1 VTMSTPAWL
10 IASMNPSDLTTLDYW
25 TNVSIEAHF
34 RELVKETQ
42 QANNTG
48 ASDMDSQET
57 APSGV

>member
-1 VTMSTPAWL
+1 MTMSTPAWL
-10 IASMNPSDLTTLDYW
+10 VASMNPSDLSVLDYW

-34 RELVKETQ
+34 RELVKEAQ

-48 ASDMDSQET
+48 ISDMDSQET

>member
-1 VTMSTPAWL
+1 MRMSTPAWL

-34 RELVKETQ
+34 RELVKEAQ

-48 ASDMDSQET
+48 TSDTDSQET